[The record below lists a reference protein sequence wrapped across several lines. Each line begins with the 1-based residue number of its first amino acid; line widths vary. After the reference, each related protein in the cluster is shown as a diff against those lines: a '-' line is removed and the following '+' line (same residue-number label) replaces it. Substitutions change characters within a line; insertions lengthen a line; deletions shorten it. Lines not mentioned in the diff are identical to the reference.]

1 MTKLQL
7 KIKEYGQ
14 QRLCDTAGIN
24 KSQISTVMNGHTKG
38 FGKKPGYRISKILN
52 VDLAIALGLE
62 N

>member
-14 QRLCDTAGIN
+14 QRLSDTAGIN

-52 VDLAIALGLE
+52 VC
-62 N
+62 